1 MVYFRPMGDKCCDN
15 VCKVELNETHTRFK
29 KALVVALYLNVSMF
43 FVEIVYGFLSHSLS
57 LKADSID
64 FLGDSANYFITLFVL
79 SSALQ
84 IRAKA
89 SLIKAAS
96 MFAFGCWVLF
106 EAVLK
111 FRSPELPDSFTMG
124 WVGFLAF
131 AVNAS
136 VAYILYKFRGGDSN
150 MQSVWLCS
158 RNDAIGNIAVLF
170 ASAGV
175 YFTGS
180 KWPDLCV
187 AGLMAVLAVHS
198 SYLVLKTA
206 SRELKTF

>member
-1 MVYFRPMGDKCCDN
+1 MGDKCCDN
-15 VCKVELNETHTRFK
+15 VCKVELNVELNETHKRFK
-29 KALVVALYLNVSMF
+29 KALIVALCLNVSMF
-43 FVEIVYGFLSHSLS
+43 FVEIVYGFLSNSLS